1 MRVQGCFHT
10 VLEGHEFNHL
20 GDTLESLQ
28 KQDFYARQPTRSVTL
43 SSPEAAS
50 PRLSYTRY
58 TEKTTRCYRTWS
70 RTRRWP
76 TDSDD
81 WPGAWTQRAATQPPQ
96 GLTRTLSQDAHRYT
110 LGSAVPA
117 ALAHGHRK
125 TWAKNGQG
133 GNVHADGEMDTTQV
147 SSSRRLYQPSG
158 IFTSGGHAVQTR
170 EAQPQAAY
178 R

>member
-1 MRVQGCFHT
+1 M
-10 VLEGHEFNHL
+10 LEGHEFNHL
-20 GDTLESLQ
+20 WDTLESLQ

-70 RTRRWP
+70 QTRRWP

-110 LGSAVPA
+110 FRSAVPA

-125 TWAKNGQG
+125 TWARTARVAMFTLTEKWTLPKCLAAG
-133 GNVHADGEMDTTQV
+133 GYTNQV
-147 SSSRRLYQPSG
+147 VYSHLEAMQCKRVRPSHKQH
-158 IFTSGGHAVQTR
+158 TD
-170 EAQPQAAY
+170 EP
-178 R
+178 